1 MERGPVGAEGNGLG
15 SRLVLIDLTA
25 LHQPLQLRGDLLVLD
40 LTPGGA
46 GDGHA
51 VVPIGDDCDLAGGAA
66 DGLTQLAGELGH
78 APHEGI
84 LFEDDPA
91 VPVRVDFQR
100 VTFPNTHRA
109 ADLLGDD
116 HPAQVILM
124 CQVKHKRIFER
135 VFPLVLHNISKN
147 LQQFNRLN
155 FPIIPKIRHPMCLI
169 RTKSDYA
176 QK

>member
-1 MERGPVGAEGNGLG
+1 MFSQEGGRRLGQLVVDLVGRLALPVLRKDDAAQHIALGQDGGGSAHMERGPVGAEGNGLG

-100 VTFPNTHRA
+100 VTVIDNIGMEHLVRTPFCG
-109 ADLLGDD
+109 LDD
-116 HPAQVILM
+116 G
-124 CQVKHKRIFER
+124 
-135 VFPLVLHNISKN
+135 
-147 LQQFNRLN
+147 NR
-155 FPIIPKIRHPMCLI
+155 
-169 RTKSDYA
+169 
-176 QK
+176 